1 MQISWI
7 SIILPD
13 ASSTKISSTDLL
25 LANIYLNIGISLLL
39 VQQAVG
45 RPTWLGEGE
54 LVLTSFLV
62 IIQGMLE
69 YRKKECIKK
78 KKIYK
83 IYYYYFLWLIT
94 ILELVAYVT
103 LKVNTE
109 NNRWVVVGVSI
120 LCTIASIGMS
130 WQGKKLLMG
139 GAD

>member
-1 MQISWI
+1 MIDWWVTTVGLTF
-7 SIILPD
+7 LPM
-13 ASSTKISSTDLL
+13 LL
-25 LANIYLNIGISLLL
+25 SVVIGFCRWNFEGIYNMI
-39 VQQAVG
+39 
-45 RPTWLGEGE
+45 GEGE